1 MYKLLFF
8 IHKPVDDKILD
19 HFRNHTLEII
29 SELTNQPV
37 KLGGVE
43 SNLLT
48 KQKYSYLCEAVFGS
62 KDEMENAM
70 NSKSGL
76 ALNKDL
82 MDFHQYITVISV
94 NYKL

>member
-8 IHKPVDDKILD
+8 IHKPVDNKILD
-19 HFRNHTLEII
+19 HFRNHTINII
-29 SELTNQPV
+29 AELSGQPV
-37 KLGGVE
+37 KLGEVE

-48 KQKYSYLCEAVFGS
+48 SQKYSNVCEAVFNS
-62 KDEMENAM
+62 KDEMEKAM

-94 NYKL
+94 NYYL